1 MASPTRV
8 TERIR
13 KAKRT
18 KMGQGRK
25 REQALAQRLAAE
37 KKLSA
42 ALGTPTKLPTI
53 RG

>member
-18 KMGQGRK
+18 ANGQGRK
-25 REQALAQRLAAE
+25 REIAQAQRIAAE
-37 KKLSA
+37 KKLAA
-42 ALGTPTKLPTI
+42 ALGESIPLPNL
-53 RG
+53 R

>member
-18 KMGQGRK
+18 ANGQGRK
-25 REQALAQRLAAE
+25 REQAAEQRAAAE
-37 KKLSA
+37 KKLAA
-42 ALGTPTKLPTI
+42 ALGEPVALPTI
-53 RG
+53 R